1 MSPFETAL
9 VVAAVI
15 FAACLLG
22 IIVAPRLSEAHL
34 SAKALEIINDARSLV
49 TGLAALTLG
58 LLIATANSSFEEK
71 SKEIKHEATNAILVD
86 RLLRDYG
93 PQADRARE
101 ELRIAVQNELD
112 RMNEAR
118 RPGVDAKQIFGT
130 VRSGNIRS
138 EILKLS
144 PNNDR
149 EAWLKTTAL
158 AAAQDFVTSRW
169 RIYHEMNSS
178 IKWPLV
184 YVAVFWIAAIFFSLG
199 IKTPR
204 NIFPVGGMLI
214 ASLAMAGAM
223 YLMFEMDMPC
233 QGFITVSAAPLE
245 SAVQQIKDTAVAIS
259 EKQ

>member
-1 MSPFETAL
+1 MSPFEMAMFIASL
-9 VVAAVI
+9 I
-15 FAACLLG
+15 FGACLVG
-22 IIVAPRLSEAHL
+22 NIVAPLLSETHL
-34 SAKALEIINDARSLV
+34 SAQALVIIKDARSII
-49 TGLAALTLG
+49 TGLTALTLG

-71 SKEIKHEATNAILVD
+71 SKEVKVEATNAILVD

-101 ELRIAVQNELD
+101 ELRIAVQNEVD

-118 RPGVDAKQIFGT
+118 QPGVDAKQIFGS

-144 PNNDR
+144 PHDDR
-149 EAWLKTTAL
+149 ETWLKTTAL
-158 AAAQDFVTSRW
+158 AAAQEFVTSRW

-184 YVAVFWIAAIFFSLG
+184 YVAVFWITAIFFSLG
-199 IKTPR
+199 VETPR
-204 NIFPVGGMLI
+204 NIFPISGMLV
-214 ASLAMAGAM
+214 ASIAMAGAM
-223 YLMFEMDMPC
+223 YLMFEMDMPF

-245 SAVQQIKDTAVAIS
+245 SAVQQIERTGAAVS
-259 EKQ
+259 QNP

>member
-1 MSPFETAL
+1 
-9 VVAAVI
+9 
-15 FAACLLG
+15 
-22 IIVAPRLSEAHL
+22 
-34 SAKALEIINDARSLV
+34 V

-223 YLMFEMDMPC
+223 YLMLKWTCRFRASSRFPPLLSSRLSSKSKRLRSQSRKNNDRRS
-233 QGFITVSAAPLE
+233 QGGAAGDRAQGLRRR
-245 SAVQQIKDTAVAIS
+245 
-259 EKQ
+259 